1 MRFKEALKRI
11 FPMPASSLKYE
22 LTQLAEISQSTQE
35 RLQQLLEFQAEFQDT
50 IQQQIHGLMQA
61 ISTCDEDVLRQEQL
75 LKEFLNCHQ
84 AALARFEEEK
94 IKQRDSLEMQNK
106 LLEALVQKIDVLPKD
121 LEELSRKS
129 EALSKMQDSICK
141 TVQRTERTALEEV
154 WAHIFNN
161 TISDSKWLV
170 NKKFSPGRWA
180 VGYPY
185 LYAMYRVLNEIHP
198 KHILELGL
206 GQSTRMIAQYA
217 AADHDVSHTIVEHD
231 PEWINFFNRDFEL
244 PPNSKIVRLEREFV
258 PYNEA
263 ESVRVFHGFKEAV
276 GNQIYDFISVD
287 APLGGD
293 MKQYARIDVLELIPQ
308 CLADEFVIMIDDT
321 ERSGERNMIRELQQ
335 SLKNAGFE
343 FQIGKYSGQKEC
355 TLLCSRQLSFLKSM

>member
-22 LTQLAEISQSTQE
+22 LTQLTEIFKNTQE
-35 RLQQLLEFQAEFQDT
+35 RLQQLIELQAEFQDT
-50 IQQQIHGLMQA
+50 IQQQIHVLMQA
-61 ISTCDEDVLRQEQL
+61 VSSCAEDGTRQEHL
-75 LKEFLNCHQ
+75 LQEFLSYQQ
-84 AALARFEEEK
+84 AVAARFEEEQM
-94 IKQRDSLEMQNK
+94 KQRLSLEAQNK
-106 LLEALVQKIDVLPKD
+106 LLEAVVQKIDVLPHNLD
-121 LEELSRKS
+121 ELSQKS
-129 EALSKMQDSICK
+129 ETLSETQNDICK

-161 TISDSKWLV
+161 TISDSIWLV

-198 KHILELGL
+198 KYILELGL

-217 AADHDVSHTIVEHD
+217 AADHDVSHTIIEHD
-231 PEWINFFNRDFEL
+231 PEWINFFSRDFEL

-258 PYNEA
+258 PYNGA
-263 ESVRVFHGFKEAV
+263 ESVRVFRGFKEAV
-276 GNQIYDFISVD
+276 GNQIYDFISID

-343 FQIGKYSGQKEC
+343 FQIGKYSGLKEC
-355 TLLCSRQLSFLKSM
+355 TLLCSKQLSFLKSM